1 MKEKEIKNIFGKLGI
16 SVKKVSSASNS
27 FNSNVYIV
35 NSDDEKKY
43 VLKIS
48 NSEKKRD
55 VYEIFVSISTN
66 S

>member
-1 MKEKEIKNIFGKLGI
+1 MVDKFSIEKQRGKKMKEKEIKNIFGKLGI

-43 VLKIS
+43 VLKI
-48 NSEKKRD
+48 
-55 VYEIFVSISTN
+55 II
-66 S
+66 